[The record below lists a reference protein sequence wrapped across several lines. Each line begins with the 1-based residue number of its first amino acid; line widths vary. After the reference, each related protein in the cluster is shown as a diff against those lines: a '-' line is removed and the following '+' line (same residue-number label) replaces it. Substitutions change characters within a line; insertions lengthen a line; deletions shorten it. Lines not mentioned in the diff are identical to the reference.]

1 MCMPRAMRMPTIV
14 VLLALFSAFGHA
26 DKPGLGVPISEL
38 DVGALTVFSTG
49 AGLPAGQGD
58 VDGGKRLYEKRCIA
72 CHGVGGQGG
81 INDQLSG
88 GHVGLDAVPSARTI
102 GSFWPYAPPLFDYV
116 RRAMPFAEPGT
127 LQDDE
132 VYALVAYL
140 LFVNGIV
147 AEDTIL
153 DAEKL
158 SRVSMPNRDRFFS
171 EFQLPN

>member
-1 MCMPRAMRMPTIV
+1 MV
-14 VLLALFSAFGHA
+14 V
-26 DKPGLGVPISEL
+26 
-38 DVGALTVFSTG
+38 T
-49 AGLPAGQGD
+49 
-58 VDGGKRLYEKRCIA
+58 
-72 CHGVGGQGG
+72 
-81 INDQLSG
+81 QLSG
-88 GHVGLDAVPSARTI
+88 KPSEDTLIDALRGCQNVQDLKELEQRLAQLED
-102 GSFWPYAPPLFDYV
+102 APPLFDYV